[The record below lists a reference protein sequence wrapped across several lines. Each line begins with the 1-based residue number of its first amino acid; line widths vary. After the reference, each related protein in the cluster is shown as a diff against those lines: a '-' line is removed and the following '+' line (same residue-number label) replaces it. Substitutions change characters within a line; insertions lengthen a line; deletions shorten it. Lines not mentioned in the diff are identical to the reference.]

1 MFQKSSQIKIWGNK
15 KLELRVSIKLFT
27 ESETSYFNKSMLKS
41 PRTKALLDDYFCN
54 FNSKGEIKSFVKSF
68 TGSVRCSYM
77 QHQLNI

>member
-1 MFQKSSQIKIWGNK
+1 
-15 KLELRVSIKLFT
+15 
-27 ESETSYFNKSMLKS
+27 MLKS

-77 QHQLNI
+77 QH